1 MWIEYLIF
9 ICTHNYVGDVV
20 GKLILIYIIETNL
33 NQVLDSNRSQIQN
46 KNMGIKLTEF
56 KNNIVYLMTTIQHH
70 AEFGRPTDTN
80 LDFLLQNKFLS
91 HI

>member
-1 MWIEYLIF
+1 MWVEYLIF

-56 KNNIVYLMTTIQHH
+56 KNNIVISNDNYSAPCRIW
-70 AEFGRPTDTN
+70 
-80 LDFLLQNKFLS
+80 
-91 HI
+91 